1 MKKALMKSA
10 VWVSYDLGVQAD
22 YEGMFA
28 WLDEHQAKECGDSL
42 AFLNY
47 EYSGRLL
54 KALTAD
60 LKKSVQITK
69 RSRIYVI
76 YREQETK
83 KMKGIFLF
91 GGRKAPPWSGFA
103 VATGSTEID
112 ET

>member
-1 MKKALMKSA
+1 MKSA

-22 YEGMFA
+22 YEGMYG

-47 EYSGRLL
+47 EYSGPLL
-54 KALTAD
+54 EAFAAD

-69 RSRIYVI
+69 RTRVYVI
-76 YREQETK
+76 YREQDTK
-83 KMKGIFLF
+83 KMKGNFII

-103 VATGSTEID
+103 AAVGSADTD
-112 ET
+112 ES